1 MNQPFATRSLAALLV
16 IAVVVLTRGTPAR
29 AITGTYRLDVT
40 HTYVGLAVFYDQN
53 GEFSHRCSG
62 SLIAP
67 RVFLT
72 AGHCTDDSLNLS
84 YARIYFQQDAGAHY
98 DPVTEHDPISGYPDE
113 CVGGSPLC
121 VTGHTLV
128 DYGFDDFATFPNT
141 HDLGI
146 VLLDQPVTFTQQ
158 FAMLAAPGSLD
169 TLLTNRRPQN
179 TAFIVSGYGVSDNWP
194 EKKATSSFRI
204 RLMADTKLNNV
215 NNEFTA
221 GFNLQTSNAP
231 GNGRGG
237 TCGGD
242 SGGPVLWGSTDI
254 IAAVTSFGLHTQ
266 CLGNDFSYRV
276 DQQAAIDWILGV
288 AGTVGEAS
296 QVVVVPLG

>member
-1 MNQPFATRSLAALLV
+1 MNRPLVTRSLAALLV
-16 IAVVVLTRGTPAR
+16 IATVVLARGTPAR
-29 AITGTYRLDVT
+29 AITGTYRPDTT

-53 GEFSHRCSG
+53 GEFVHRCSG

-67 RVFLT
+67 SVFLT
-72 AGHCTDDSLNLS
+72 AGHCTDDSLGLS

-98 DPVTEHDPISGYPDE
+98 DPVTQHDPISGYPDE
-113 CVGGSPLC
+113 CMGGDPLC

-128 DYGFDDFATFPNT
+128 DYGFDEFAGFPNVR
-141 HDLGI
+141 DLGI
-146 VLLDQPVTFTQQ
+146 VLLDQPVTFTRE
-158 FAMLAAPGSLD
+158 FALLAAPGSLD

-179 TAFIVSGYGVSDNWP
+179 TAFVVSGYGLSDNWP
-194 EKKATSSFRI
+194 AKKEATSFRV

-215 NNEFTA
+215 NNRDTG
-221 GFNLQTSNAP
+221 GFNLQTSSAP

-237 TCGGD
+237 ICSGD

-254 IAAVTSFGLHTQ
+254 IAGITSFTKNDQ
-266 CLGNDFSYRV
+266 CLGNDYSYRV

-288 AGTVGEAS
+288 AATVGEAT
-296 QVVVVPLG
+296 QVTVVPLG